1 MKLADNILHFSA
13 FHTKLIRISFYNFT
27 TNWNVLSV
35 DGLILW
41 LEKNFSAV
49 FYTQI
54 LQDRKI
60 TRIFFPVLFN
70 RGSFA
75 SWEKLMNFLF
85 SFSAHWNN
93 NFFEVEFE
101 FLFSD
106 IKGGFF
112 QKVRFVFQIFKIK
125 IFQKTILSLKSK
137 FFANGHP
144 QLDVGSAKRVIICGF
159 LLVKSCR
166 FFTD

>member
-1 MKLADNILHFSA
+1 MLENIMKLADNILHFSA

-85 SFSAHWNN
+85 SLIAQWNKN
-93 NFFEVEFE
+93 IFEVEFE
-101 FLFSD
+101 FLGT
-106 IKGGFF
+106 IHKGRLLKGVGRWVH
-112 QKVRFVFQIFKIK
+112 QKEIY
-125 IFQKTILSLKSK
+125 
-137 FFANGHP
+137 
-144 QLDVGSAKRVIICGF
+144 
-159 LLVKSCR
+159 
-166 FFTD
+166 